1 MIIHSCDS
9 AIVYNC
15 DDGRQQYIRFN
26 KENNYF
32 SLEFQGKSFV
42 GLQKKIDWLKKEK
55 LWNELLDDYLFKKNT
70 NNNPD
75 KHSRSIFAESINEMC
90 QKQLSKTVRI
100 DLENAGKHL
109 FPSGTKIPTNKQK
122 AIRL

>member
-1 MIIHSCDS
+1 MIIRSRDF

-32 SLEFQGKSFV
+32 SLAFQGKSFV

-75 KHSRSIFAESINEMC
+75 KHSRSNFGESINEMC
-90 QKQLSKTVRI
+90 RKNGYQKQL
-100 DLENAGKHL
+100 G
-109 FPSGTKIPTNKQK
+109 
-122 AIRL
+122 